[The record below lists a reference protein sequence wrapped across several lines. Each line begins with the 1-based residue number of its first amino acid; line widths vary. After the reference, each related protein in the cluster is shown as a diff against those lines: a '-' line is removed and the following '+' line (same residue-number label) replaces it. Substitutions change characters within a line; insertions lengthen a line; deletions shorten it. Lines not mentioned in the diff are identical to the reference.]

1 MKTAIEFKDVTK
13 HFKGASGN
21 AVDRVSFAVR
31 EGEMITIL
39 GTSGCGKTTL
49 MKMVNRLYEP
59 TSGTIEI
66 FGEDISKKDPIRL
79 RRQIGYVIQQVGL
92 FPHMTVEKN
101 ISVVPEILGWKPER
115 IRDRV
120 TELLE
125 LVNLDPEEYRG
136 RFPAQLSGGQ
146 QQRVGLA
153 RALAVGPSIMLL
165 DEPFGAIDAINRTK
179 LQNELRTIH
188 EDEKQTCLFVTHD
201 VTEAL
206 KLGDRVLV
214 MNEGRIQQFDTPQV
228 LVREPVNEYVA
239 SLLQSV
245 VEGFEFLREA
255 RPLQTNEPKENGSP
269 ENEQAESKAPEG
281 EPRQDDR
288 RESK

>member
-1 MKTAIEFKDVTK
+1 MSSIAIEFKDVTK
-13 HFKGASGN
+13 QFNNASSN
-21 AVDRVSFAVR
+21 AVDHVSFSVN

-59 TSGTIEI
+59 TSGEIDI
-66 FGEDISKKDPIRL
+66 FGENIADKDPIQL

-101 ISVVPEILGWKPER
+101 ISVVPEILGWDQQR
-115 IRDRV
+115 IDDRV
-120 TELLE
+120 TELLR
-125 LVNLDPEEYRG
+125 LVNLDPGEYRE

-153 RALAVGPSIMLL
+153 RALAVYPKILL
-165 DEPFGAIDAINRTK
+165 MDEPFGAIDAINRTN
-179 LQNELRTIH
+179 LQNELLSIH
-188 EDEKQTCLFVTHD
+188 NEEKQTCLFVTHD

-214 MNEGRIQQFDTPQV
+214 MNEGRVQQFDKPEV
-228 LVREPVNEYVA
+228 LIRQPANEYVS
-239 SLLQSV
+239 SLFQSV
-245 VEGFEFLREA
+245 VEGLEFFS
-255 RPLQTNEPKENGSP
+255 QK
-269 ENEQAESKAPEG
+269 
-281 EPRQDDR
+281 
-288 RESK
+288 